1 MGFAV
6 LGPSFAKTSWGEH
19 STGNSDVL
27 LRTQVRPGLW
37 AEISPSRNTGRTQSR
52 ELNSHSQCPTF
63 GNTTLSD
70 VGRL

>member
-27 LRTQVRPGLW
+27 LRTQSETR
-37 AEISPSRNTGRTQSR
+37 A
-52 ELNSHSQCPTF
+52 
-63 GNTTLSD
+63 
-70 VGRL
+70 VGRDFSIKEHWKNTKQGIELSFSVPYLWKYHTE